1 VITFLSLI
9 TLSNA
14 FPNPQDDEEVS
25 LDDVLDVA
33 ENSERYGVN
42 QGEVNP
48 DVLKDVFGQT
58 QPNYNINEVSND
70 EYEDAD
76 DKVVDT
82 HSGGVASEIK
92 QDDEHITCA
101 EYGNSGYRCVPF
113 YGCDN
118 GEIIVDGGSL
128 INVRFGG
135 LDDVELDPENSKCPG
150 SLEVCC
156 RHPDFLGIPIE
167 TPISIYKPNPPD
179 LIDPIDKNPIEVE
192 VDCLEYGWSC
202 SQKDN
207 CLDDIYQDF
216 GQGRIAV
223 EANETSKLNLRTSE
237 NQVTLLVG
245 CPVLE
250 SYPEQYQICCENP
263 KVESTTVDPNVK
275 DVDEVKIIDVPCS
288 DYSSDGWSCV
298 AKENCDDEIY
308 KDFGQGRI
316 GLSPSQNQIIRLGCP
331 AKRTLPVEYNVCCQK
346 PKTEST
352 TLDPNV
358 KDVDEVEIIDVPC
371 SDYSSDGWSCVS
383 KENCDDDIYK
393 DFGQGRIGLSP
404 SQNKII
410 RLGCPAKRTLPV
422 QYNVCC
428 QNPNRFSENIQST
441 TVAPKEFDEYCSS
454 YSGEGYSC
462 VPENRCENVVSNDPY
477 EVAAQSSICSLT
489 TQGQAQVC
497 CHFQQTIPEI
507 ATEGPGQALDPS
519 IFPGYVPKCGQ
530 RNIEGF
536 GVRINSLDK
545 KDTQFGEWPHMCAVL
560 NRTEIGGIEHS
571 LYVCGGSLIA
581 PNVILTAGHCVEKVS
596 KLDAEN
602 IMVRCGEWDTQQE
615 VERYDHQDRQA
626 EQVIVHPAFNSRNLA
641 NDFAL
646 IMMKEPFE
654 RNHHIDTI
662 CLPTNPTIVDSF
674 DCVASGWGKD
684 NFGKEGEYQTIMKQ
698 VPLDMVEHDT
708 CENNL
713 RTTKLGEFFELDDSF
728 NCAGGKEGVDT
739 CQGDGGGPL
748 VCPDRDGTYYQTGI
762 VAWGVECGKE
772 GIPGVY
778 ADVNQGL
785 CFIDWATKCH
795 FGESNYQ
802 EIAIEGCGRRWAK
815 QQYCET
821 QNEVETLSD
830 LIDQTSNL
838 REKGKLFRKRRNLEK
853 LLTQYETAVSTCENG
868 APSDLDCLNFDYY
881 PDADSDYD
889 ENANLS
895 DLARADKNKLVAD
908 KDQSGFV
915 VKDGAGQGNY

>member
-1 VITFLSLI
+1 MKYLVIIFLSLI

-14 FPNPQDDEEVS
+14 FPNPQNDEEVS
-25 LDDVLDVA
+25 LDDLLDVA
-33 ENSERYGVN
+33 ENSERYGAS
-42 QGEVNP
+42 QGEINA
-48 DVLKDVFGQT
+48 DVLAEVFGQT
-58 QPNYNINEVSND
+58 QPNYNINEVSN
-70 EYEDAD
+70 EYPDDD
-76 DKVVDT
+76 DKVDN

-92 QDDEHITCA
+92 EDDTAATCA
-101 EYGNSGYRCVPF
+101 AYANSGYRCVPF
-113 YGCDN
+113 YGCDD

-156 RHPDFLGIPIE
+156 RHPDFIGIPIE
-167 TPISIYKPNPPD
+167 TPISINKPNPGGSGD
-179 LIDPIDKNPIEVE
+179 LTDPNDREVNEVE

-202 SQKDN
+202 TLKDD
-207 CLDDIYQDF
+207 CLDDLYQDF
-216 GQGRIAV
+216 GQGRIGV
-223 EANETSKLNLRTSE
+223 EANETSSDVLDLRTGQ
-237 NQVTLLVG
+237 NQVTVLVG
-245 CPVLE
+245 CPVDSLPI
-250 SYPEQYQICCENP
+250 PEQYQICCEKP
-263 KVESTTVDPNVK
+263 KVVESPTTVDPNKK
-275 DVDEVKIIDVPCS
+275 DGDDEEVEIIDVPCS

-298 AKENCDDEIY
+298 AKEDCLDEIY

-316 GLSPSQNQIIRLGCP
+316 GLSPSQGLNQIIRLGCP
-331 AKRTLPVEYNVCCQK
+331 
-346 PKTEST
+346 S
-352 TLDPNV
+352 
-358 KDVDEVEIIDVPC
+358 
-371 SDYSSDGWSCVS
+371 
-383 KENCDDDIYK
+383 
-393 DFGQGRIGLSP
+393 
-404 SQNKII
+404 
-410 RLGCPAKRTLPV
+410 KRTLPV

-428 QNPNRFSENIQST
+428 QKPKAAETTTADPNDDVE
-441 TVAPKEFDEYCSS
+441 VVEDCSY
-454 YSGEGYSC
+454 YSGQGYSC
-462 VPENRCENVVSNDPY
+462 VTEVNCRDNVVSNDPNV
-477 EVAAQSSICSLT
+477 VAAQSAVCPLT
-489 TQGQAQVC
+489 AQGQAQVC
-497 CHFQQTIPEI
+497 CSSSQSEPIIQDCSYYADQGYNCVAEDRCLDQVVSHDDSIDVAGQSAYCPQDVQGQAQTCCRFYQEVPHV
-507 ATEGPGQALDPS
+507 ATEGPGQAQDPS
-519 IFPGYVPKCGQ
+519 IFPGYTPKCGQ
-530 RNIEGF
+530 RNVEGF
-536 GVRINSLDK
+536 GVRINSPLDK

-596 KLDAEN
+596 ELNVEK

-662 CLPTNPTIVDSF
+662 CLPTNPSIVDPF
-674 DCVASGWGKD
+674 DCLATGWGKD
-684 NFGKEGEYQTIMKQ
+684 NFGKEGEYQRVMKQ

-708 CENNL
+708 CENSL

-785 CFIDWATKCH
+785 CFMDWATKCH

-802 EIAIEGCGRRWAK
+802 GIAIEGCGRRWAK

-821 QNEVETLSD
+821 QGEIETLGD
-830 LIDQTSNL
+830 LIDQTSEL
-838 REKGKLFRKRRNLEK
+838 RQKGKLFRKRRKLEK
-853 LLTQYETAVSTCENG
+853 LLAQYEAAVTTCENG
-868 APSDLDCLNFDYY
+868 APSDLDCLNFDYF
-881 PDADSDYD
+881 PDSDYD
-889 ENANLS
+889 DDSANLS
-895 DLARADKNKLVAD
+895 DLARAQDESAVVI
-908 KDQSGFV
+908 KDDAQE
-915 VKDGAGQGNY
+915 NY

>member
-1 VITFLSLI
+1 LPV
-9 TLSNA
+9 
-14 FPNPQDDEEVS
+14 E
-25 LDDVLDVA
+25 
-33 ENSERYGVN
+33 
-42 QGEVNP
+42 
-48 DVLKDVFGQT
+48 
-58 QPNYNINEVSND
+58 YN
-70 EYEDAD
+70 
-76 DKVVDT
+76 
-82 HSGGVASEIK
+82 
-92 QDDEHITCA
+92 
-101 EYGNSGYRCVPF
+101 
-113 YGCDN
+113 
-118 GEIIVDGGSL
+118 
-128 INVRFGG
+128 
-135 LDDVELDPENSKCPG
+135 
-150 SLEVCC
+150 VCC
-156 RHPDFLGIPIE
+156 Q
-167 TPISIYKPNPPD
+167 KP
-179 LIDPIDKNPIEVE
+179 K
-192 VDCLEYGWSC
+192 
-202 SQKDN
+202 
-207 CLDDIYQDF
+207 
-216 GQGRIAV
+216 
-223 EANETSKLNLRTSE
+223 T
-237 NQVTLLVG
+237 
-245 CPVLE
+245 
-250 SYPEQYQICCENP
+250 
-263 KVESTTVDPNVK
+263 ESTTLDPNVK
-275 DVDEVKIIDVPCS
+275 GDNEVEIIDVPCS

-316 GLSPSQNQIIRLGCP
+316 GLSPNQNQIIRLGCP

-346 PKTEST
+346 PK
-352 TLDPNV
+352 
-358 KDVDEVEIIDVPC
+358 DE
-371 SDYSSDGWSCVS
+371 
-383 KENCDDDIYK
+383 DIK
-393 DFGQGRIGLSP
+393 
-404 SQNKII
+404 
-410 RLGCPAKRTLPV
+410 
-422 QYNVCC
+422 
-428 QNPNRFSENIQST
+428 ST

-581 PNVILTAGHCVEKVS
+581 PNVILTAGHCVDKVS
-596 KLDAEN
+596 ELNTEK
-602 IMVRCGEWDTQQE
+602 IMVRCGEWDTQKE
-615 VERYDHQDRQA
+615 VERFNHQDRQA
-626 EQVIVHPAFNSRNLA
+626 EKVIVHPAFNSKNLE

-662 CLPTNPTIVDSF
+662 CLPTNPTKLDTT
-674 DCVASGWGKD
+674 DCVATGWGKD

-708 CENNL
+708 CETNL
-713 RTTKLGEFFELDDSF
+713 RTTKLGRFYELDDSF
-728 NCAGGKEGVDT
+728 TCAGGKEGVDT

-821 QNEVETLSD
+821 QNEIETLSD
-830 LIDQTSNL
+830 LIDVTSDL
-838 REKGKLFRKRRNLEK
+838 RAKGKLFRKRRKMEK
-853 LLTQYETAVSTCENG
+853 LLTQYEASVFTCENG

-881 PDADSDYD
+881 PDADYYN

-895 DLARADKNKLVAD
+895 DLARAKNETA
-908 KDQSGFV
+908 
-915 VKDGAGQGNY
+915 QGNY